1 MKLFDKFID
10 LFRVDEDNDEMTR
23 KNEQETREETSNL
36 DGEEVYDIDDITR
49 PSKSQY
55 QRGIRHQK
63 KNAKSR
69 PEWLQKVDRYLPSPK
84 NPIRRFWRR
93 YRIGKLL
100 FIALMAFILIFG
112 SYLFYLS
119 KTATVSDLQSA
130 LKTTTTIYDKNK
142 EYAGKLSGQKG
153 TYVELNAISDHLK
166 NAVIATEDRS
176 FYENNGVNFKR
187 FFLAV
192 ATLGKFG
199 GGSTITQQLAK
210 NAYLSQ
216 DQTIKRKARE
226 FFLALELTKKYSK
239 AEILTMY
246 LNNSYFGNGVW
257 GVEDASRKYFGTS
270 AANLTVDEAATL
282 AGMLKGP
289 EVYNPYYSVEN
300 ATNRRDTVLAA
311 MVDAGKLTKSQAKE
325 AASIGM
331 KNRLADTYAGK
342 INDYRYP
349 SYFDAVVNE
358 AIDTYGISEKDI
370 VNNGYKIYT
379 ALDQNYQ
386 SGMQKTF
393 DDTSLFPVSDYD
405 GQSAQGASVALDP
418 KTGGVRGLVGR
429 VQSTK
434 DAQFRSFNYATQSKR
449 SPASTIK
456 PLVVYSPAIASGWSI
471 DKELP
476 NKVQDFHGYKPSN
489 YGGIE
494 TESIPM
500 YQALANSYNIPAV
513 YTLDKL
519 GINKAFTYGRKFGLN
534 MSSANKELGVA
545 LGGSVTT
552 NPLEMAQA
560 YSTFANDGI
569 MHRAHLI
576 TRIETAN
583 GKLVKQFT
591 DKPKRVISRSVAS
604 KMTSMMLG
612 TFSNGTA
619 INANVYGYTMAGKT
633 GTTETDFNP
642 NLSGDQWVVGYTP
655 DVVISQWV
663 GFKKTDKHHYLTDSS
678 AGTAS
683 NIFSTQASYILPY
696 TKGSSFTHIE
706 NAYFQNGIGSVYNAQ
721 DASNTTNQESRSIIN
736 DLKDSA
742 SKAAQDISRAV
753 EDSNF
758 QEKVKDAWNSLK
770 DYFR

>member
-166 NAVIATEDRS
+166 NAVIATEDRT

-753 EDSNF
+753 EDPNF

>member
-166 NAVIATEDRS
+166 NAVIATEDRT

-706 NAYFQNGIGSVYNAQ
+706 NAYLQNGIGSVYNAQ

>member
-166 NAVIATEDRS
+166 NAVIATEDRT

-545 LGGSVTT
+545 LGGSLTT

>member
-166 NAVIATEDRS
+166 NAVIATEDRT

-226 FFLALELTKKYSK
+226 FFLAIELTKKYSK

>member
-166 NAVIATEDRS
+166 NAVIATEDRT

-342 INDYRYP
+342 INYYRYP

>member
-166 NAVIATEDRS
+166 NAVIATEDRT

-325 AASIGM
+325 AVSIGM

>member
-166 NAVIATEDRS
+166 NAVIATEDRT

-418 KTGGVRGLVGR
+418 KTGGVIGLVGR

>member
-166 NAVIATEDRS
+166 NAVIATEDRT

-706 NAYFQNGIGSVYNAQ
+706 NAFFQNGIGSVYNAQ

>member
-166 NAVIATEDRS
+166 NAVIATEDRT

-239 AEILTMY
+239 VEILTMY

>member
-166 NAVIATEDRS
+166 NAVIATEDRT

-633 GTTETDFNP
+633 GTTETDFNL